1 VALSP
6 EEREAIA
13 ASQSAGERGEFATDE
28 QVRAVWDK
36 HGRLGR
42 AEEIADLD
50 PDILGGVPVFR
61 GTHIPIHMIA
71 DLLNHGEAAE
81 TLRKGYPRLTD
92 EMIRLAPIYAAAH
105 PLQTK

>member
-1 VALSP
+1 
-6 EEREAIA
+6 
-13 ASQSAGERGEFATDE
+13 
-28 QVRAVWDK
+28 
-36 HGRLGR
+36 
-42 AEEIADLD
+42 
-50 PDILGGVPVFR
+50 
-61 GTHIPIHMIA
+61 MIA